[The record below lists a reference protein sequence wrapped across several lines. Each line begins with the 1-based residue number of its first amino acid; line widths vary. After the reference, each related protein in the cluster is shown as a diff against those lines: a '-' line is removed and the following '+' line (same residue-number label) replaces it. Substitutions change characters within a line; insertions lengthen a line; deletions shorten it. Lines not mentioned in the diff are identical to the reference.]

1 MSTSTF
7 HLEWRLKAIDAFILE
22 LRTMKADQPVP
33 KDLAARIEV
42 FLKAAKLPPLR
53 ASLPNVS
60 QEAQFR
66 RGCCKAEIRNLSHR
80 CQPRK
85 RILICIALLPKAT
98 SKHGKTVRIW
108 W

>member
-1 MSTSTF
+1 MSTFAF
-7 HLEWRLKAIDAFILE
+7 HSEWRLKAIDAFILE

-66 RGCCKAEIRNLSHR
+66 NLSTHR
-80 CQPRK
+80 CQPQK
-85 RILICIALLPKAT
+85 RIRICIALLPKAK